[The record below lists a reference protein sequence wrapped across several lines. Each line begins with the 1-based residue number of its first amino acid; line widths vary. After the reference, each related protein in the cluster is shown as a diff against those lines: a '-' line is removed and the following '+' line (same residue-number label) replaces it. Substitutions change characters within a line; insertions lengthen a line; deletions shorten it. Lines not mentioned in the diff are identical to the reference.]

1 MSYLIDT
8 QILIWAESDPG
19 RLPAEIRTIL
29 EEKSVAVSA
38 ATFWEMAIKVS
49 LGKLRLPRSVKVI
62 ADATPF
68 DLLPVRADHAAAV
81 EDLPHH
87 HKDPFD
93 RMLIAQALFERL
105 TLLTADK
112 KLREYGEFVQVVE

>member
-8 QILIWAESDPG
+8 QILIWAESDTAK
-19 RLPAEIRTIL
+19 LPIGIRAIL
-29 EEKSVAVSA
+29 EDERVAVSA

-49 LGKLRLPRSVKVI
+49 LAKLRLPRSVKAI

-68 DLLPVRADHAAAV
+68 DLLPIRPDHAAAV

-93 RMLIAQALFERL
+93 RILVAQAMIEGL
-105 TLLTADK
+105 TLLTADS
-112 KLREYGEFVQVVE
+112 KLRAYGPFVHVIP